1 MGEGVSGV
9 RISWLAA
16 LLLAAVAIV
25 AIVDTDSGIPMWFR
39 LRHDVGD
46 VERRVAALVRETNAL
61 REQIEALESEPFALE
76 RAIREDLELALPGEV
91 IVRFDRRVGRGW

>member
-1 MGEGVSGV
+1 M
-9 RISWLAA
+9 RITWLAA

-46 VERRVAALVRETNAL
+46 VEHRVAALVRETNAL

-91 IVRFDRRVGRGW
+91 IVRFDRLVGRGW